1 MKLFIVL
8 ATILAGAFAAPSTK
22 IISGEDAERNE
33 FPYQVSVQL
42 NREGAWFHN
51 CGGAILDE
59 DTIVTAAH
67 CLFEHDLADL
77 RIVVGIL
84 DLDEIDGPSDARIFT
99 VTNTIIHPDYIG
111 GAGVGPNDIGIIKI
125 SDLFFWTDAVQP
137 VSLPVADA
145 VFTGPSVV
153 SGWGSTFPIIIP
165 IMPNRLQKANTPL
178 LSYQECYDAFVA
190 VTGISDKFDERSNV
204 CTGGLDDGVF
214 EAPCSG
220 DSGGPVVQDGVL
232 VGVVSWG
239 VSCGMTGA
247 PSVHT
252 RIASFI
258 DFIQEHMSTY
268 IGLVI
273 SLYVQNAYDIIANH
287 YEESLELFI
296 EITLGLAMCLG
307 YWITRYFMQNTYIH
321 FYETWRKLENTKLMI
336 HPTREFLQSPTQTI
350 IHPDFIGGDDVGPND
365 IGILKISDLFFWTD
379 AVQPVGL
386 PVADAVFIGA
396 SVLSGW
402 GSIFPIVVPIM
413 PNRLQKANTPL
424 LSYQECFDALPATSA
439 EKLEERSNIC
449 TGGLDDGILGAS
461 CYGDSGGP
469 IVQDGVLVG
478 VVSWGVSC
486 GMTRTPS
493 CVYCLIILIKFNQ
506 TAAPSTKITNGED
519 AQRNEFPYQVSV
531 QINRNGVWYHNC
543 GGAILDEDTV
553 VTAAH
558 CLIREDLNYLR
569 IVVGILDLDEINGPS
584 DAQVFRVTN
593 TIIHPG
599 YSGSIGPND
608 IGIIKI
614 GVLFFWT
621 DAVQP
626 VGLPVADA
634 VFSGTSVLSGW
645 GSTSTGST
653 VIMPNRLQK
662 ANTPL
667 LSHQECYDAFV
678 ALVGSPLHLDE
689 RSNVCSGALD
699 DGVAAC
705 SGDSGGPIVQDGVL
719 VGVVSWGVLPCGRV
733 GAPSVHTR
741 IASFIDF
748 IQKHM

>member
-42 NREGAWFHN
+42 NRDGAWFHN

-84 DLDEIDGPSDARIFT
+84 DLDEIDGPSDARVFT

-178 LSYQECYDAFVA
+178 LSYQECFDALPA
-190 VTGISDKFDERSNV
+190 TSADKLDERSNI
-204 CTGGLDDGVF
+204 CTGGLDEGILG
-214 EAPCSG
+214 ASCYG
-220 DSGGPVVQDGVL
+220 DSGGPIVQDGVL

-258 DFIQEHMSTY
+258 DFIQEYM
-268 IGLVI
+268 
-273 SLYVQNAYDIIANH
+273 
-287 YEESLELFI
+287 
-296 EITLGLAMCLG
+296 
-307 YWITRYFMQNTYIH
+307 
-321 FYETWRKLENTKLMI
+321 
-336 HPTREFLQSPTQTI
+336 
-350 IHPDFIGGDDVGPND
+350 
-365 IGILKISDLFFWTD
+365 
-379 AVQPVGL
+379 
-386 PVADAVFIGA
+386 
-396 SVLSGW
+396 
-402 GSIFPIVVPIM
+402 
-413 PNRLQKANTPL
+413 
-424 LSYQECFDALPATSA
+424 
-439 EKLEERSNIC
+439 
-449 TGGLDDGILGAS
+449 
-461 CYGDSGGP
+461 
-469 IVQDGVLVG
+469 
-478 VVSWGVSC
+478 
-486 GMTRTPS
+486 

-614 GVLFFWT
+614 SVLFFWT

-689 RSNVCSGALD
+689 RSNVCSGGLD

-719 VGVVSWGVLPCGRV
+719 VGVVSWGVLPCGRA

-748 IQKHM
+748 IQEHM